1 VNSSPKQKRAAAAFP
16 KSARLLK
23 HADFERV
30 YQQGRRHFSTSMTV
44 FFLEREVAGGP
55 RVGLTVGK
63 VLGGAVT
70 RNRIKRRVREAVRRH
85 LLPLT
90 ANVDVVINPK
100 KSASA
105 METAKLEAEI
115 ERAFAAVQQGKGVA
129 ASETPRRP
137 RSKEKSK

>member
-1 VNSSPKQKRAAAAFP
+1 VNSSPKQKPAAGFP
-16 KSARLLK
+16 KTARLLK

-30 YQQGRRHFSTSMTV
+30 YQHGRRHFSPSMTV
-44 FFLEREVAGGP
+44 FFLEREVAGVP

-85 LLPLT
+85 LVLLT

-105 METAKLEAEI
+105 IETAKLEAEM
-115 ERAFAAVQQGKGVA
+115 ERAFTAVQQGKGVA

-137 RSKEKSK
+137 RVKATSR